1 MMQSCVKNALRIICC
16 LTVVLVASLGT
27 FACGS
32 EVTMGTSTLS
42 AGGNYFDGAIKVGSI
57 GEERDI
63 MNRSSCG
70 VDGHYRKAHVTVV
83 ERDGRQYD
91 VIDADCS
98 KGSESRQYYFDV
110 SNCFPCPD

>member
-1 MMQSCVKNALRIICC
+1 
-16 LTVVLVASLGT
+16 LTVVFVVAMGT

-32 EVTMGTSTLS
+32 ATTTGTSTLS
-42 AGGNYFDGAIKVGSI
+42 SGGNYFDDAIKVGSI

-83 ERDGRQYD
+83 ERDGRHYD
-91 VIDADCS
+91 VIAAECS
-98 KGSESRQYYFDV
+98 KGSERRQYYFDV
-110 SNCFPCPD
+110 SSCFPCPD